1 VLRRRKE
8 IAMVS
13 EVAICNNALL
23 KIHAQTITALTDNS
37 QEAVACN
44 ILYSQMRDDVLTAH
58 PWNFAIAEATPSLS
72 VDAPIIT
79 QFSYKYLIPAD
90 SLRIIKV
97 TDSSGNL
104 HAFKVKGGFI
114 HTNGSSIKCEYIK
127 KQTDTAMFSS
137 QFVDVL
143 ATRLAS
149 ELAYALA
156 GSSERSQFLAQ
167 LYSEKIKEAKR
178 RDGQEGTPDR
188 ITASTWI
195 KSRDS
200 AYTKD
205 PTIVQ

>member
-1 VLRRRKE
+1 
-8 IAMVS
+8 MVS

-44 ILYSQMRDDVLTAH
+44 IYYEQMRDDVLTAH
-58 PWNFAIAEATPSLS
+58 PWNFAITEATPSLS
-72 VDAPIIT
+72 VDTPLIT

-97 TDSSGNL
+97 VDSSGHP

-114 HTNGSSIKCEYIK
+114 YTNGSGIKCEYIRK
-127 KQTDTAMFSS
+127 ETDTAKFSA

-143 ATRLAS
+143 ATRLAG

-156 GSSERSQFLAQ
+156 GASERSQFLMS
-167 LYSEKIKEAKR
+167 LYKDKLTEAKR
-178 RDGQEGTPDR
+178 RDGQEGTPDK

-195 KSRDS
+195 NSRHS
-200 AYTKD
+200 SNVKD
-205 PTIVQ
+205 PTLVQ